1 MFEDDAT
8 KEEKITC
15 IVRNFILDQANQ
27 HNNYDP
33 VRQAVALPC
42 IIYAWRD
49 ATQSGIHLEC
59 LTNYALENHEKKALE
74 FEDKVIKSI
83 KK

>member
-1 MFEDDAT
+1 MFEDDAN

-49 ATQSGIHLEC
+49 ATQSNIHLEC
-59 LTNYALENHEKKALE
+59 LTNYALEKHEKEALE